1 MKKKRLFITKHAL
14 ALFMLLCS
22 LWGWGQATET
32 LACPAGTISNNSM
45 TFNTPNFT
53 IVHSKGNDSN
63 FASYSPWRVYTNNTV
78 TFTEGTNVQEITSI
92 VINTETESYAKAVV
106 NGTITIISGTGSVSA
121 SNTGNTVTIQVTGD
135 VKAIRVKPSAQT
147 RWSNITINYIS
158 VPTCSTAEYSF
169 ASPTLNK
176 TTADAPFTNTFTT
189 NNTSA
194 PVYTS
199 SDTNVATVDAAT
211 GEVTIVGMG
220 SATIKVAQDA
230 DETYCAV
237 SADYTLNVTS
247 ATPSLAISGPA
258 DLGESCL
265 NTATTTHT
273 YTITNTGNSAAN
285 GLSVSSDNPQ
295 FVVSDISSTTVNGTN
310 GTVTF
315 DVTFT
320 PAAAGQQ
327 SATLTVESSTSGS
340 NTATYSVTGTGT
352 ASATPVVTV
361 GSAEVTDD
369 TATLHGNVTSL
380 GTCLTSPIVN
390 RGFIYTVFSSPEI
403 NGGVIVNEGSVATG
417 EYSVNV
423 SGLTPAKTY
432 YYKAFVVDAAGQY
445 YYSSTEGSFT
455 TTLPTPVATEATNV
469 TPVAF
474 TANWNAVSGAEGYK
488 LDVYTLAST
497 PATAIT
503 ETFSNTGTSSSSY
516 ADITWTGDGLI
527 EWTATKSR
535 NDQVITTGNRAI
547 TLRDATGSKLE
558 SGVIQNGLS
567 NISFDV
573 KQVFSGSGGVL
584 TIKVLTGPAFATV
597 TTIGTH
603 AYSTTASTYNSGV
616 ISGITGDY
624 KIVIEHNASARP
636 AIDNL
641 SFTSLPTSTQNFV
654 AGYENLNVGNVT
666 SKEVTG
672 LNPDLTYYYVVRA
685 VSAAVASASSNG
697 IEVTTLGAPTWNGTA
712 WSNTTGPDASTPA
725 IIDGDYAGPAITAQS
740 LTVNAG
746 KTLTVNNYV
755 SVGNVTNHGNIL
767 VADGANFVQTGGT
780 FTAGAGSSFIVRK
793 DTKPVKRLAYINW
806 SSPLQNAPQTLKEF
820 SFGKMVDGTSQ
831 SATGTVD
838 NRFFTYNNN
847 VFESVAPTS
856 TFSTAAGYL
865 IRTPNDFTSAAQ
877 VFHGQ
882 FEGSAPNS
890 GTVTFDHS
898 AIGGDFV
905 LLGNPYPS
913 AISLADFLAANP
925 GTLGTVYVWNS
936 QAEMDTNQ
944 QYTGTNYNTYSTLG
958 EVPAGSLNGYL
969 PVGQAFF
976 VERGT
981 AASPF
986 VFTDAMRRTTEQGLF
1001 SKADADRFWLEL
1013 TTPAGAKPQLLLGFT
1028 TGATAGFDA
1037 KYDATLL
1044 GTNADALYTRAG
1056 SRKLVIDAHGAFSAD
1071 DSFAIQADLSA
1082 AGNYTIGVLK
1092 SEGVFAAGQ
1101 QIWLTDHLT
1110 GSVTLISEQPY
1121 AFTAQSG
1128 SVADRF
1134 TLQFRP
1140 GTALSTGTAVKTAM
1154 TLFSSGSE
1162 IHAAADRNITSL
1174 EVYDTSGRQLVVAAP
1189 AQKETTL
1196 QVNFKGVV
1204 IVKALLQDGTVQTKK
1219 LMLK

>member
-1 MKKKRLFITKHAL
+1 
-14 ALFMLLCS
+14 
-22 LWGWGQATET
+22 
-32 LACPAGTISNNSM
+32 
-45 TFNTPNFT
+45 
-53 IVHSKGNDSN
+53 
-63 FASYSPWRVYTNNTV
+63 
-78 TFTEGTNVQEITSI
+78 
-92 VINTETESYAKAVV
+92 
-106 NGTITIISGTGSVSA
+106 
-121 SNTGNTVTIQVTGD
+121 
-135 VKAIRVKPSAQT
+135 
-147 RWSNITINYIS
+147 
-158 VPTCSTAEYSF
+158 
-169 ASPTLNK
+169 
-176 TTADAPFTNTFTT
+176 
-189 NNTSA
+189 
-194 PVYTS
+194 
-199 SDTNVATVDAAT
+199 
-211 GEVTIVGMG
+211 MG

-237 SADYTLNVTS
+237 TADYTLNVTS

-258 DLGESCL
+258 DLGASCL

-361 GSAEVTDD
+361 GSAEVTNDS
-369 TATLHGNVTSL
+369 ATLHGNVSSL
-380 GTCLTSPIVN
+380 GTCLDSPIVN
-390 RGFIYTVFSSPEI
+390 RGFVYTVFSSPEI
-403 NGGVIVNEGSVATG
+403 NGGTYVNEGTAATG
-417 EYSVNV
+417 AFSVNI
-423 SGLTPAKTY
+423 SGLVPVKTY
-432 YYKAFVVDAAGQY
+432 YYKAFVVDAAGHY
-445 YYSSTEGSFT
+445 YYSPTEGTFT
-455 TTLPTPVATEATNV
+455 TSLATPIATAATNV
-469 TPVAF
+469 TPVGF
-474 TANWNAVSGAEGYK
+474 TANWNAVNGADSYVLEVNESSFVPATLIENFDVSSGLTGAYQFGDVIINGKTWNVTNVANGNNIGNSGTASAQLRSATDANIITPSLNNVSKIDFYVRSSVQNGSMQVNYSTDGGTTWSPAPGSPFTGLAQNTWIPQSITFSAPTSGATLVQFRRTLGT
-488 LDVYTLAST
+488 VY
-497 PATAIT
+497 ID
-503 ETFSNTGTSSSSY
+503 
-516 ADITWTGDGLI
+516 DIEI
-527 EWTATKSR
+527 EHT
-535 NDQVITTGNRAI
+535 D
-547 TLRDATGSKLE
+547 
-558 SGVIQNGLS
+558 SGFAPI
-567 NISFDV
+567 
-573 KQVFSGSGGVL
+573 SGSPF
-584 TIKVLTGPAFATV
+584 TIAAP
-597 TTIGTH
+597 TTS
-603 AYSTTASTYNSGV
+603 Y
-616 ISGITGDY
+616 D
-624 KIVIEHNASARP
+624 
-636 AIDNL
+636 
-641 SFTSLPTSTQNFV
+641 
-654 AGYENLNVGNVT
+654 
-666 SKEVTG
+666 VTG
-672 LNPDLTYYYVVRA
+672 LNPDSNYTYTVKA
-685 VSAAVASASSNG
+685 VKGAVQSAASNT
-697 IEVTTLGAPTWNGTA
+697 IEVTTLGTPTWNGTA

-746 KTLTVNNYV
+746 KTLTVTDFV
-755 SVGNVTNHGNIL
+755 SAGNVINNGNIL

-806 SSPLQNAPQTLKEF
+806 SSPMAGSTQTLKDF
-820 SFGKMVDGTSQ
+820 SYGKKADGSNQ

-838 NRFFTYNNN
+838 NRFFTYKDNTF
-847 VFESVAPTS
+847 VSILPT
-856 TFSTAAGYL
+856 TIFKAGAGYQ
-865 IRTPNDFTSAAQ
+865 IRTPNDFTTTPQ

-882 FEGSAPNS
+882 FEGTVPNS
-890 GTVTFDHS
+890 GTLSYDHS
-898 AIGGDFV
+898 EIGGNYV

-913 AISLADFLAANP
+913 AISLADFLAANT

-936 QAEMDTNQ
+936 QAEMDSNQ

-958 EVPAGSLNGYL
+958 EVPAGALNGYL

-1001 SKADADRFWLEL
+1001 SKAGADRFWLEL
-1013 TTPAGAKPQLLLGFT
+1013 TTPAGAKPQMLLGFT
-1028 TGATAGFDA
+1028 AGATAGFDA

-1056 SRKLVIDAHGAFSAD
+1056 SRKLVIDAHGAFAAD

-1082 AGNYTIGVLK
+1082 AGNYTLGVLK
-1092 SEGVFAAGQ
+1092 SEGVFANGQ

-1121 AFTAQSG
+1121 TFTAQSG

-1140 GTALSTGTAVKTAM
+1140 GAALSTGTAVKTAM
-1154 TLFSSGSE
+1154 TLFSNGSE

-1174 EVYDTSGRQLVVAAP
+1174 EVYDMSGKQLVVATP

-1204 IVKALLQDGTVQTKK
+1204 IVKALLQDGTVETKK

>member
-1 MKKKRLFITKHAL
+1 
-14 ALFMLLCS
+14 MLLCS
-22 LWGWGQATET
+22 LWGWGQAILPVNATFSSAT
-32 LACPAGTISNNSM
+32 SSGPGTTPTGFTQNGLGGYAGSLKFDTAGDWLQLYFNGSPGALSFDIGVNNTFPSTIPP
-45 TFNTPNFT
+45 TAVFT
-53 IVHSKGNDSN
+53 IEESANGTNWTTL
-63 FASYSPWRVYTNNTV
+63 ASYSNTPGGTKSLYPNTASRYV
-78 TFTEGTNVQEITSI
+78 RWLYSTKPSGTNI
-92 VINTETESYAKAVV
+92 ALK
-106 NGTITIISGTGSVSA
+106 
-121 SNTGNTVTIQVTGD
+121 
-135 VKAIRVKPSAQT
+135 
-147 RWSNITINYIS
+147 NITLLAASCTNA
-158 VPTCSTAEYSF
+158 TASF

-199 SDTNVATVDAAT
+199 SDTNVATVDVAT

-237 SADYTLNVTS
+237 IADYTLNVTS

-265 NTATTTHT
+265 KTATTTHT

-295 FVVSDISSTTVNGTN
+295 FVVSNISSTTVNGVN

-320 PAAAGQQ
+320 PAAAGAQN
-327 SATLTVESSTSGS
+327 ATLTVTSTTSGS
-340 NTATYSVTGTGT
+340 NTATYEITGTGN
-352 ASATPVVTV
+352 ATVNPGVVVANAVVTND
-361 GSAEVTDD
+361 A
-369 TATLHGNVTSL
+369 ATLHGEVTSL
-380 GTCLTSPIVN
+380 GSCLANPIVN
-390 RGFIYTVFSSPEI
+390 RGFVYTVFSSPEI
-403 NGGVIVNEGSVATG
+403 NGGTYVNEGTSATG
-417 EYSVNV
+417 AFSVNI
-423 SGLTPAKTY
+423 SGLVPAKIY

-445 YYSSTEGSFT
+445 YYSSAESTFT
-455 TTLPTPVATEATNV
+455 TSLAAPVATDATNV

-474 TANWNAVSGAEGYK
+474 TANWNAVNGAISYE
-488 LDVYTLAST
+488 LDVYEKVLDASPNLVLNPGFENYDLVPWSFDT
-497 PATAIT
+497 GMNQVI
-503 ETFSNTGTSSSSY
+503 SNSQVKTGTSSLFS
-516 ADITWTGDGLI
+516 TV
-527 EWTATKSR
+527 TATK
-535 NDQVITTGNRAI
+535 NFNQTIAVEDGKEY
-547 TLRDATGSKLE
+547 TLK
-558 SGVIQNGLS
+558 
-567 NISFDV
+567 
-573 KQVFSGSGGVL
+573 FS
-584 TIKVLTGPAFATV
+584 
-597 TTIGTH
+597 
-603 AYSTTASTYNSGV
+603 YY
-616 ISGITGDY
+616 
-624 KIVIEHNASARP
+624 IE
-636 AIDNL
+636 
-641 SFTSLPTSTQNFV
+641 PTSTGNGFRVWTTTGATLQLPSNSTYFNTKGSWTDV
-654 AGYENLNVGNVT
+654 EQTFTASGSNLVLNLRLYNGVKIYFDDFDIRKSGSIVENDYILSATNVEDVT
-666 SKEVTG
+666 SYEVTG
-672 LNPDLTYYYVVRA
+672 LNPGTLYNYVVRA
-685 VSAAVASASSNG
+685 VSGAVTSANSNE
-697 IEVTTLGAPTWNGTA
+697 IALTTLGSPTWNGTA

-746 KTLTVNNYV
+746 KTLTVTDFV
-755 SVGNVTNHGNIL
+755 SAGNVTNHGNII
-767 VADGANFVQTGGT
+767 VADGANFVQIGT
-780 FTAGAGSSFIVRK
+780 FTAEAGSAFKVQK
-793 DTKPVKRLAYINW
+793 NTLPVKRLAYINW

-847 VFESVAPTS
+847 VFESVAATS

-865 IRTPNDFTSAAQ
+865 IRTPNDFTSAAR

-882 FEGSAPNS
+882 FEGFAPNS
-890 GTVTFDHS
+890 GTVTFDHA

-913 AISLADFLAANP
+913 AISLADFLAANT

-936 QAEMDTNQ
+936 QAEMDSNQ

-976 VERGT
+976 VERGA

-986 VFTDAMRRTTEQGLF
+986 VFTDDMRRTTEQGLF
-1001 SKADADRFWLEL
+1001 SKAGADRFWLEL

-1028 TGATAGFDA
+1028 AGATAGFDA

-1071 DSFAIQADLSA
+1071 DSFAVQADLST

-1092 SEGVFAAGQ
+1092 SEGVFANGQ

-1121 AFTAQSG
+1121 TFTAQSG
-1128 SVADRF
+1128 SVAGRF

-1140 GTALSTGTAVKTAM
+1140 GTALSTGTAVKTEM

-1174 EVYDTSGRQLVVAAP
+1174 EVYDTSGRQLVVATP